1 MNDSNYDWIIVGG
14 GISGVSVAEILCR
27 EDKSVL
33 LIEKNELLASET
45 SKQFHEWVHSGALY
59 TLAPDNLLTLRY
71 LLGATD
77 DLLQFYSSFPRM
89 NLISSENGVGAS
101 DYGWFNSERIDFKYR
116 IRKLN
121 PIWMALV
128 SRSICVIDLIS
139 KHDWLRRKAGS
150 EYGRNELH
158 FHYWIKHIWEQLS
171 TTEKFYT
178 LTSPDITM
186 NSRILL
192 QDLINVSVSKG
203 LEIIVG
209 EKVLNIDE
217 KASKVRVTTTG
228 GEYQSSNVVICS
240 PDVIASEYDI
250 PIKTGF
256 APMAIVENVP
266 EEEVSFVELDYKVK
280 TCINLLKKD
289 GGIGQA
295 GGITLDVENEIKP
308 YLNYVIAEHKKRNPS
323 LRVID
328 TYVGIK
334 KELVSKGQN
343 RNYLYHIN
351 QNSDRVWSIVLGKFT
366 LAFSMAPEFFRRV
379 FNKNPSTEVV
389 SVTKDISKIISD
401 TSWQEIVTKKKG
413 KDKSNGFN

>member
-1 MNDSNYDWIIVGG
+1 MNESGYDWIVVGG
-14 GISGVSVAEILCR
+14 GISGISVAEILCR

-77 DLLQFYSSFPRM
+77 DLLQFYGSFPGM
-89 NLISSENGVGAS
+89 NLVASESGVEAS

-128 SRSICVIDLIS
+128 SRSISIIDLID

-158 FHYWIKHIWEQLS
+158 IHYWTKHIWKQLS
-171 TTEKFYT
+171 TREKFYT
-178 LTSPDITM
+178 VTSPDITM

-192 QDLINVSVSKG
+192 QDLINVSVAKG

-217 KASKVRVTTTG
+217 STNRVKITTNH
-228 GEYQSSNVVICS
+228 GEYHSRNVVICS
-240 PDVIASEYDI
+240 PDVIASEYDV

-266 EEEVSFVELDYKVK
+266 EKEVSFVELDYNLKI
-280 TCINLLKKD
+280 CINLLKK
-289 GGIGQA
+289 GNGIGQA
-295 GGITLDVENEIKP
+295 GGITVNTESEIKP
-308 YLNYVIAEHKKRNPS
+308 YLDYVIAEHKKRNPS
-323 LRVID
+323 IKVID

-334 KELVSKGQN
+334 QELVSKGQD

-366 LAFSMAPEFFRRV
+366 LAFSVAPEFYRRV
-379 FNKNPSTEVV
+379 FNKNPTTEIS
-389 SVTKDISKIISD
+389 SVTSDNTGVLSD
-401 TSWQEIVTKKKG
+401 TSWQEIVKNKKN
-413 KDKSNGFN
+413 KDIYSGHD

>member
-1 MNDSNYDWIIVGG
+1 MNESIYDWIVVGG
-14 GISGVSVAEILCR
+14 GISGISVAEILCR
-27 EDKSVL
+27 ENKSVL
-33 LIEKNELLASET
+33 LIEKNELLAAET

-77 DLLQFYSSFPRM
+77 DLLQFYRSFPRM
-89 NLISSENGVGAS
+89 NLVASENGVAAS

-128 SRSICVIDLIS
+128 SRSISIIDLID

-150 EYGRNELH
+150 EYGRNEL
-158 FHYWIKHIWEQLS
+158 FVHYWTKHIWEQLS
-171 TTEKFYT
+171 TREKFYT
-178 LTSPDITM
+178 VTSPDITM

-192 QDLINVSVSKG
+192 LDLINVAVAKG

-209 EKVLNIDE
+209 EKELNIDE
-217 KASKVRVTTTG
+217 SIDRVKITTNG
-228 GEYQSSNVVICS
+228 GEYHSRNVVICS
-240 PDVIASEYDI
+240 PDVIASEYDV

-266 EEEVSFVELDYKVK
+266 KKEVSFVELDYNLK
-280 TCINLLKKD
+280 TCINLLKKGD
-289 GGIGQA
+289 GIGQA
-295 GGITLDVENEIKP
+295 GGITVNTEGEIKP
-308 YLNYVIAEHKKRNPS
+308 YLDYVIAEHKKRNPS
-323 LRVID
+323 IKVID
-328 TYVGIK
+328 TYVGTK
-334 KELVSKGQN
+334 KELVSKGQD

-366 LAFSMAPEFFRRV
+366 LAFSMAPEFYRRI
-379 FNKNPSTEVV
+379 FNKNPTTEIG
-389 SVTKDISKIISD
+389 SVTSDNIGILSD
-401 TSWQEIVTKKKG
+401 TSWQEIVKNKKN
-413 KDKSNGFN
+413 KDIHNGHD